1 MAPRRSAVR
10 RATDD
15 TVRPRPLAART
26 ARTARITRASDP
38 RSDDTLLARLLDE
51 APARIVLVGTEGTI

>member
-15 TVRPRPLAART
+15 TVRPRPLA

-51 APARIVLVGTEGTI
+51 APARIVLFGTEGTI